1 MAFLESNKDRASILI
16 LLLGVGIVIA
26 LAPFAS
32 GLIGGLVLYVVFDPL
47 HRQLTKRIPP
57 ALSAT
62 LVTLLALL
70 LLVVPTVVLAGLL
83 VGQAQDLASGVV
95 QGPILD
101 RLRVLTIHGVAIG
114 PRIVAAGEELVSK
127 LASGLFGILGTATRI
142 GFNLTIALFVAYYM
156 LIQPVGSWDKVRQLI
171 PFSPANADRLRD
183 RFRDVTW
190 STMVGTGLTAAVQG
204 TLVAVGFWICG
215 LGNAAFWG
223 LVTAVFAIL
232 PVVGSGL
239 VWGPGAATLALSDR
253 WGAAIFMVALGVIA
267 VGNVD
272 LVIRPAVFRRFAK
285 VHTLLTLIGAIAG
298 IRYFGLLGILIGPL
312 ALSYFFELME
322 MYRQEYLAQ

>member
-1 MAFLESNKDRASILI
+1 M
-16 LLLGVGIVIA
+16 
-26 LAPFAS
+26 
-32 GLIGGLVLYVVFDPL
+32 
-47 HRQLTKRIPP
+47 
-57 ALSAT
+57 
-62 LVTLLALL
+62 LALL
-70 LLVVPTVVLAGLL
+70 LLVVPTIVLAGLL
-83 VGQAQDLASGVV
+83 VGQAQDLASGMV

-101 RLRVLTIHGVAIG
+101 RLRGLTIYGIPLG
-114 PRIVAAGEELVSK
+114 PRIVSAGEEVVSN
-127 LASGLFGILGTATRI
+127 LASGVFSVLGTATRI
-142 GFNLTIALFVAYYM
+142 GFNLTIALFITYYM
-156 LIQPVGSWDKVRQLI
+156 LVQPVGRWEKVRQYI

-204 TLVAVGFWICG
+204 TLVALGFWACG
-215 LGNAAFWG
+215 LGNATFWG

-239 VWGPGAATLALSDR
+239 VWGPGAVTLALADR
-253 WGAAIFMVALGVIA
+253 WGAAIFLAGLGIIA

-272 LVIRPAVFRRFAK
+272 LLIRPAVFRRFAK
-285 VHTLLTLIGAIAG
+285 IHTLITLIGAIAG

-322 MYRQEYLAQ
+322 MYRQEYLA

>member
-1 MAFLESNKDRASILI
+1 M
-16 LLLGVGIVIA
+16 
-26 LAPFAS
+26 
-32 GLIGGLVLYVVFDPL
+32 
-47 HRQLTKRIPP
+47 
-57 ALSAT
+57 
-62 LVTLLALL
+62 
-70 LLVVPTVVLAGLL
+70 
-83 VGQAQDLASGVV
+83 V

-101 RLRVLTIHGVAIG
+101 RLRGLTLYGIPLG
-114 PRIVAAGEELVSK
+114 PRIVSAGEEVVSN
-127 LASGLFGILGTATRI
+127 LASGVFSVLGTATRI
-142 GFNLTIALFVAYYM
+142 GFNLTIALFITYYM
-156 LIQPVGSWDKVRQLI
+156 LVQPVGRWEKVRQYI

-190 STMVGTGLTAAVQG
+190 STLVGTGLTAAVQG
-204 TLVAVGFWICG
+204 ILVALGFWVCG
-215 LGNAAFWG
+215 LGNATFWG

-239 VWGPGAATLALSDR
+239 VWGPGAVTLALAGR
-253 WGAAIFMVALGVIA
+253 WGAAIFLAALGIIA

-272 LVIRPAVFRRFAK
+272 LLIRPAVFRRFAQI
-285 VHTLLTLIGAIAG
+285 HTLITLVGAIAG